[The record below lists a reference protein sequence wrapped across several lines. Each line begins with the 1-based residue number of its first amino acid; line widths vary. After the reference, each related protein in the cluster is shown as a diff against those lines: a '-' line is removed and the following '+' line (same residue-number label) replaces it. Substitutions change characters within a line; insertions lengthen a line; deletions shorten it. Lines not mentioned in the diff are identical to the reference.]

1 MLPTVSLRF
10 SPKFLPIAWILVG
23 LMVGGSLFD
32 YLATRHTADVC
43 VELRILEQE
52 DDRAD
57 FSDLMFVPTHGS
69 YCFSLPRISVELVE
83 SPRLNIWTA
92 RQAAHWERGP
102 PVLALVTA

>member
-1 MLPTVSLRF
+1 MVPKVSLRF

-32 YLATRHTADVC
+32 YLASQHTTGVC

-52 DDRAD
+52 DDRSD
-57 FSDLMFVPTHGS
+57 FSDMLFVPIHGS
-69 YCFSLPRISVELVE
+69 YCLSLLGISVELVE
-83 SPRLNIWTA
+83 SPRLHIWTV
-92 RQAAHWERGP
+92 RQAAHLKRGP